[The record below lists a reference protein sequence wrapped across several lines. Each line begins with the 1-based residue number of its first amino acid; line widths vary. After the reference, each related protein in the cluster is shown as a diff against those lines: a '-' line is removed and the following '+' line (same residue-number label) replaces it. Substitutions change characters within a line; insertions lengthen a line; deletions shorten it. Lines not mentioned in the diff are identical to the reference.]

1 MFPLHDLVLLLLSI
15 DTILFHFILVT
26 EDSDF
31 TVIDSVS
38 ENPKVSVGQWS
49 AQKTQ
54 PINFPTVP
62 TQNPMTS
69 DILANPNVVPEL
81 GKSPNTLRT
90 SRGAS
95 QEGRWP
101 SRSWKEVL
109 IMGTE
114 TASRLRHLSN
124 STNID
129 NVPNLT
135 GGFQNVPFNEL
146 FEACNGYETI
156 L

>member
-1 MFPLHDLVLLLLSI
+1 M
-15 DTILFHFILVT
+15 ILFHFILVAD
-26 EDSDF
+26 DSDF

-54 PINFPTVP
+54 PINFPMIP
-62 TQNPMTS
+62 DNNPF
-69 DILANPNVVPEL
+69 D
-81 GKSPNTLRT
+81 KSPNTGQRN
-90 SRGAS
+90 S
-95 QEGRWP
+95 QEGSWP
-101 SRSWKEVL
+101 GSL
-109 IMGTE
+109 GTE

-129 NVPNLT
+129 NVPNLS
-135 GGFQNVPFNEL
+135 GGFQNVPFVEL

-156 L
+156 ILLLYKCTF

>member
-1 MFPLHDLVLLLLSI
+1 M
-15 DTILFHFILVT
+15 ILFHFILVAD
-26 EDSDF
+26 DSDF

-95 QEGRWP
+95 QEGSWP
-101 SRSWKEVL
+101 GS
-109 IMGTE
+109 MGTE

-124 STNID
+124 STNIDNARLYKTVD

>member
-1 MFPLHDLVLLLLSI
+1 M
-15 DTILFHFILVT
+15 
-26 EDSDF
+26 
-31 TVIDSVS
+31 S

-69 DILANPNVVPEL
+69 DILGNPNVIPEL

-101 SRSWKEVL
+101 SRSWKQVL
-109 IMGTE
+109 IMHREANEFETAFANLQVRTE

>member
-15 DTILFHFILVT
+15 DTILFHFILVA
-26 EDSDF
+26 DHSDF

-38 ENPKVSVGQWS
+38 QNPKVSVGQWS

-95 QEGRWP
+95 QEGSWP
-101 SRSWKEVL
+101 GS
-109 IMGTE
+109 MGTE

>member
-1 MFPLHDLVLLLLSI
+1 M
-15 DTILFHFILVT
+15 
-26 EDSDF
+26 
-31 TVIDSVS
+31 S

-69 DILANPNVVPEL
+69 DILANPNVTPEL

-95 QEGRWP
+95 QEGSWP
-101 SRSWKEVL
+101 SRSLKEVL

-114 TASRLRHLSN
+114 TASRLKHLSN
-124 STNID
+124 STNIDNAQLYKTVD

>member
-1 MFPLHDLVLLLLSI
+1 M
-15 DTILFHFILVT
+15 
-26 EDSDF
+26 
-31 TVIDSVS
+31 S

-49 AQKTQ
+49 AKKTQ

-69 DILANPNVVPEL
+69 DILGNPNVIPEL

-95 QEGRWP
+95 QEGSWP
-101 SRSWKEVL
+101 SRSRKEVL

>member
-1 MFPLHDLVLLLLSI
+1 M
-15 DTILFHFILVT
+15 
-26 EDSDF
+26 
-31 TVIDSVS
+31 S

-54 PINFPTVP
+54 PINFPTV
-62 TQNPMTS
+62 
-69 DILANPNVVPEL
+69 VV
-81 GKSPNTLRT
+81 
-90 SRGAS
+90 
-95 QEGRWP
+95 
-101 SRSWKEVL
+101 V
-109 IMGTE
+109 
-114 TASRLRHLSN
+114 HC
-124 STNID
+124 TNID

>member
-1 MFPLHDLVLLLLSI
+1 M
-15 DTILFHFILVT
+15 
-26 EDSDF
+26 
-31 TVIDSVS
+31 S

-95 QEGRWP
+95 QEGSWP
-101 SRSWKEVL
+101 GS
-109 IMGTE
+109 MGTE

-124 STNID
+124 STNIDNARLYKTVD